1 MIEATD
7 LARCV
12 PIVLHGDDA
21 ESHRRRYFTVCSFAS
36 VTVGHCSPWE
46 NRYVL
51 YCIDGSRTCDAS
63 YDGLDSWLAWSFKE
77 LMHGEFDDAGPWG
90 EEVKWRRGWQMHQP
104 LAGGYRGI
112 LCFHRGDEK
121 YLIKAYHFKTNWN
134 SERVCWR
141 CAASRVANSPMQY
154 TYHGRSAP
162 HRSTMYSLENF
173 LELCHPNCWTS
184 LPGFHPSML
193 AFDLLHIF
201 DLTLLPDAAA
211 SVFLLHQIA
220 NTSQRIHRCSGTQV
234 LCAHLTEALIEL
246 SSTDEVW
253 QGASQ
258 DERLRKAHI
267 EFTQLCKSHKIRS

>member
-112 LCFHRGDEK
+112 PCFHRGDEK

-154 TYHGRSAP
+154 TA
-162 HRSTMYSLENF
+162 
-173 LELCHPNCWTS
+173 
-184 LPGFHPSML
+184 
-193 AFDLLHIF
+193 
-201 DLTLLPDAAA
+201 
-211 SVFLLHQIA
+211 
-220 NTSQRIHRCSGTQV
+220 TSQYHVFVG
-234 LCAHLTEALIEL
+234 EL
-246 SSTDEVW
+246 SRVVPSQLLDFLA
-253 QGASQ
+253 GIPPIYAS
-258 DERLRKAHI
+258 
-267 EFTQLCKSHKIRS
+267 F